1 MADHQ
6 PDKDERQQTEF
17 TGGWGQPRP
26 LGRVT
31 VPEPV
36 PAAPADTGGWRVPAM
51 PENLEPVPASAG
63 DWHLPSPEQ
72 TPFKPEDMIEISA
85 ARAPHAGLP
94 PEDMLLAP
102 EQAPAEAAPAPAAPT
117 DLDSVAG
124 LGDLIAMVSM
134 VQPPPPP
141 RTILTG
147 GEAEADTTSLVG
159 AAERAALERE
169 ALEADE
175 AGAPSAADFAR
186 EQLDALQA
194 DEAAAPIPVEVGAVD
209 PAAFAREQLD
219 ALLDDTQA
227 GDFTPV
233 EAAPAVDVEREAL
246 AHKFLE
252 TETQVRALRE
262 QYQTGAIS
270 REELQ
275 DRLRKMLVLD
285 DAQNW
290 WMMGVDTDAWFRFDA
305 VRNEWVQDTPP
316 QPSAPARREGAL
328 PYLTDEPA
336 RDPYYATGADDS
348 LRLGDESMP
357 LPRQVPVTD
366 PDYTV
371 PNMGAINM
379 DTVPTSEAL
388 TLEGTRPYT
397 PGVTQPAYA
406 VGAGEAAVPAPGA
419 YTGVPAITFEEAA
432 EAQRRDN
439 QRRLL
444 LIAALVIG
452 LAFILGALFLVVAI
466 VLPYNNIANQ
476 YRDRIAELGT
486 AAPRFQTGFIYD
498 RNGDVI
504 ATRDSPEGAATPVT
518 LSKISPEM
526 VYATVGVL
534 DPNYY
539 ETAGFDPLTI
549 VGAFLGG
556 GSLTQE
562 TITQRVARLLVLDEA
577 VPTAQ
582 NRLTEFVVA
591 SEIARRYDKNQ
602 ILEMFLNNAFF
613 GNQTYGVEA
622 AANFYFSQRSENIV
636 RRALDINLVEAAML
650 VGLIQDPAGN
660 DPVINLERS
669 IAARDANL
677 QTLTAVGCLN
687 FQHTAQPFC
696 VDPNNIFRPNG
707 DFADAIIV
715 QASVNKVGPY
725 LPRRAQQSLRYPH
738 FANFVEQQI
747 DAIYGAGALYR
758 LGLRVTTTL
767 DPRIQDAAQAAL
779 VEQLRA
785 MPLTGVNT
793 GAIMVTEPA
802 SGAIL
807 AMIGSP
813 DFSNAQIQ
821 GQINGALTWQQPGQ
835 AIFPVIYTAALENVG
850 DRNQNGQLDY
860 EEYMTAAT
868 LLWNVPTVYQNPSFT
883 PTNNPAVA
891 SGPVALRHALAQ
903 TINIPAVK
911 AYEFIGNDIFVNT
924 SRRMGLTF
932 RTEPPQVSLLS
943 ALGTTE
949 VMLYDMMGA
958 YGTLANT
965 GTYAPLF
972 TIASIV
978 DASGQTITPP
988 RPQAPA
994 GTGVNAQAAFLIQNI
1009 LSDNTARAPRYG
1021 SNSALL
1027 LPQFGD
1033 RVAVTVGSSEGS
1045 KDLWALGFAR
1055 NIAVGVWLGHPDDV
1069 NTQGDAVAH
1078 AAPVW
1083 NRVMR
1088 EALAAVGQPQ
1098 PFQTTDIISA
1108 AICTT
1113 TGTLTFAGCPAQRT
1127 ELFNVRQPA
1136 PPPERGPVVQVSV
1149 DTWTGLRADPTFCND
1164 SVETRTFV
1172 NISDNA
1178 ALGWLRTPEGQQTAA
1193 LLGLPPNPQP
1203 PPTAACDVNTT
1214 RPNVRITQPVD
1225 NQTVEGTVSVIGFAT
1240 GTDLASYQLE
1250 LIPASSPGQIFIV
1263 AGPFTN
1269 QVPTESVLAQFN
1281 TAQFPSGQQYTLRL
1295 NARSTVGGFILRD
1308 TRIIINNP
1316 TPTPP
1321 PTATQPPVA
1330 ATNTTLPFLTPTLQ
1344 ALPPIAGPSF
1354 GETPITGPSFQE
1366 QPPPLL
1372 ATPLPGAGAQGAPTP
1387 TIFISGG

>member
-6 PDKDERQQTEF
+6 PDNNERQQTVF

-26 LGRVT
+26 LGRVAA
-31 VPEPV
+31 PEPV

-72 TPFKPEDMIEISA
+72 TPFKPEDMIEIA
-85 ARAPHAGLP
+85 APRAPGAVP
-94 PEDMLLAP
+94 PEDVLLAAD
-102 EQAPAEAAPAPAAPT
+102 EAPAEAVEAPAEPAA
-117 DLDSVAG
+117 DLDRMSG

-134 VQPPPPP
+134 VEQPPPA
-141 RTILTG
+141 RIILK
-147 GEAEADTTSLVG
+147 EEDADTGADSLVG
-159 AAERAALERE
+159 AAEREALERE
-169 ALEADE
+169 ALEADG
-175 AGAPSAADFAR
+175 AGQPSPADFAR
-186 EQLDALQA
+186 EQLEALGEE
-194 DEAAAPIPVEVGAVD
+194 EAAEPIPVAAGDVD
-209 PAAFAREQLD
+209 AAAFAREQLE
-219 ALLDDTQA
+219 ALMDDTQA
-227 GDFTPV
+227 GDFTPA

-246 AHKFLE
+246 AQKFLE
-252 TETQVRALRE
+252 TEGQVRALRE
-262 QYQTGAIS
+262 QYHTGAIS

-290 WMMGVDTDAWFRFDA
+290 WMMGVDTDAWFRFDPA
-305 VRNEWVQDTPP
+305 RNEWVQDTPP
-316 QPSAPARREGAL
+316 QPSDAARRESAL

-336 RDPYYATGADDS
+336 RDPYYATGATAGDS

-379 DTVPTSEAL
+379 DTVPNSEAL

-397 PGVTQPAYA
+397 PDITQPARA
-406 VGAGEAAVPAPGA
+406 VGAGEATIPAPGA

-444 LIAALVIG
+444 LIATLVIG
-452 LAFILGALFLVVAI
+452 AAFILGALFLVVVI

-476 YRDRIAELGT
+476 YRERIAALGS
-486 AAPRFQTGFIYD
+486 AAPRFQTGFILD

-518 LSKISPEM
+518 LGQVSPEM
-526 VYATVGVL
+526 VYTTVGVL
-534 DPNYY
+534 DRNFY
-539 ETAGFDPLTI
+539 ETAGFDPLAI

-556 GSLTQE
+556 GGLSQE
-562 TITQRVARLLVLDEA
+562 TITQRVARMLVLDEA

-591 SEIARRYDKNQ
+591 SEIARQYNKNE
-602 ILEMFLNNAFF
+602 ILELFLNNVYF

-622 AANFYFSQRSENIV
+622 AANFYFSPPGENIV

-650 VGLIQDPAGN
+650 VGLVQDPAGN

-677 QTLTAVGCLN
+677 QALTTVGCLN
-687 FQHTAQPFC
+687 FQHTTAPFC
-696 VDPNNIFRPNG
+696 VDPNDIFRPSG

-725 LPRRAQQSLRYPH
+725 LPRREQQNQKYPH

-758 LGLRVTTTL
+758 LGLHVTTTL

-785 MPLTGVNT
+785 MPLTGINT
-793 GAIMVTEPA
+793 GSIMVTEPGT
-802 SGAIL
+802 GAIL
-807 AMIGSP
+807 AMVGSP
-813 DFSNAQIQ
+813 NFNNAEIQ
-821 GQINGALTWQQPGQ
+821 GQNNGALTWQQPGQ
-835 AIFPVIYTAALENVG
+835 AIMPVIYTAALENVG

-860 EEYMTAAT
+860 DEYMTPAT
-868 LLWNVPTVYQNPSFT
+868 LLWNVPSTYQNPLFT
-883 PTNNPAVA
+883 PINRPAVA

-932 RTEPPQVSLLS
+932 RTEPPQVSLMS

-949 VMLYDMMGA
+949 VLLYDMMGA

-965 GTYAPLF
+965 GAYVPLF
-972 TIASIV
+972 TIVSIV
-978 DASGQTITPP
+978 DANDQAITPP

-994 GTGVNAQAAFLIQNI
+994 GTGVNAQAAFLIQSI
-1009 LSDNTARAPRYG
+1009 LSDNTARIPRYG
-1021 SNSALL
+1021 DNSALL
-1027 LPQFGD
+1027 IPQFGD
-1033 RVAVTVGSSEGS
+1033 RVAVKVGSSEGS
-1045 KDLWALGFAR
+1045 RDLWALGFTR
-1055 NIAVGVWLGHPDDV
+1055 GVVVGVWLGHPDDV
-1069 NTQGDAVAH
+1069 NTQGDAVLH

-1088 EALAAVGQPQ
+1088 EALAVVGQPQ

-1113 TGTLTFAGCPAQRT
+1113 TGTQTFAGCPAQRT

-1172 NISDNA
+1172 NINDNA
-1178 ALGWLRTPEGQQTAA
+1178 ALGWLNSAEGRQTAA
-1193 LLGLPPNPQP
+1193 LLGLPANPQP
-1203 PPTAACDVNTT
+1203 PPAAACDVNTT

-1225 NQTVEGTVSVIGFAT
+1225 GQSVEGTINVVGFAT
-1240 GTDLASYQLE
+1240 GTDLAGYQLE
-1250 LIPASSPGQIFIV
+1250 LIPASNPGSIFIV

-1269 QVPTESVLAQFN
+1269 QVPTEGSLGQFN

-1295 NARSTVGGFILRD
+1295 NARSTAGGFILRD

-1316 TPTPP
+1316 TPTPA
-1321 PTATQPPVA
+1321 PTATQPPIA
-1330 ATNTTLPFLTPTLQ
+1330 ATNTTLPFPTQ
-1344 ALPPIAGPSF
+1344 AQVLPSGPLF
-1354 GETPITGPSFQE
+1354 GETPTTGPSFQE

-1372 ATPLPGAGAQGAPTP
+1372 ATPIPGEMQGQGAPTP
-1387 TIFISGG
+1387 TIFIPSS